1 MGHIAHMTTVLNKYL
16 YLSKMFMLHS
26 KIRDVVGD
34 GTQLLDVSFIISMI
48 ACKYMQLYKKIEALY
63 SFRKEDF

>member
-34 GTQLLDVSFIISMI
+34 GTQLLDVSFIRSMI
-48 ACKYMQLYKKIEALY
+48 ACKYM
-63 SFRKEDF
+63 

>member
-16 YLSKMFMLHS
+16 YLSRMFMLHS

-34 GTQLLDVSFIISMI
+34 GTQLLDVSFIRSMI
-48 ACKYMQLYKKIEALY
+48 ACKYIVISKIEALY
-63 SFRKEDF
+63 SFRKDF

>member
-16 YLSKMFMLHS
+16 YLSRMFILHS

-48 ACKYMQLYKKIEALY
+48 ACKYM
-63 SFRKEDF
+63 